1 MLSEFFVLFPKVDDG
16 SIPRSRVIAVCLL
29 LLLASAVNYMDRQT
43 LAVAAPRIKE
53 EFNLGSIQYGNVE
66 AIFGYSFA
74 VGTLFWGFLVDRISV
89 RWIYPIGLL
98 GWSLMGFLTGWAR
111 NYEELYFCRLFL
123 GFFESAHWPCG
134 LKTTQALLSRQGR
147 AMGNSVLQSGTSIGA
162 ILTPL
167 VMLAILTPEPGSWR
181 VGFQGIAIVGATWV
195 FLWLY
200 VVRDKD
206 LEIQHPEDR
215 KGYTSGDNAPWWQ
228 AIFTRQFVMIVL
240 FVISINTMWQLV
252 RAWLPLIMRENYGFS
267 ERQTL
272 IFNSLWY
279 IFTDLGCFASGVL
292 ALTMAHRGWS
302 IKSARL
308 LSLSLGVFL
317 FASIAAVPF
326 LYHRVQESKEPT
338 KVATV
343 ANPIETV
350 TWAEE
355 AKLFFELEPLQFAML
370 GVLLISGAG
379 ALAIFPI
386 YYSFA
391 QDVSPLHPGKVTSVA
406 GTAGWLASSYAQ
418 PWFGWLKERT
428 GNYDWGLFIISVLP
442 VFPLI
447 AIYFFWPE
455 PKKSDRPA

>member
-1 MLSEFFVLFPKVDDG
+1 
-16 SIPRSRVIAVCLL
+16 L

-43 LAVAAPRIKE
+43 LAVAAPRIID
-53 EFNLGSIQYGNVE
+53 EFQLDRVRYGKVE

-74 VGTLFWGFLVDRISV
+74 VGTLIWGFLVDRFSV

-111 NYEELYFCRLFL
+111 NYEELFLCRLFL

-134 LKTTQALLSRQGR
+134 LKTTLALLSRRGR

-162 ILTPL
+162 ILTPI

-206 LEIQHPEDR
+206 FEIQDSEDR
-215 KGYTSGDNAPWWQ
+215 QGSEIGESAPWWQ
-228 AIFTRQFVMIVL
+228 AIFNRQFVMIVL

-302 IKSARL
+302 IKSSRL
-308 LSLSLGVFL
+308 LSLSLGVLL

-326 LYHRVQESKEPT
+326 LNHRVQESKGPT
-338 KVATV
+338 EVAT
-343 ANPIETV
+343 AIQPTGTV
-350 TWAEE
+350 TWSEE
-355 AKLFFELEPLQFAML
+355 AKLFLELEPLQFAML

-418 PWFGWLKERT
+418 PWFGWLKEQT

-455 PKKSDRPA
+455 PDAIQSPHVTTPTTIRSHRGESHHDRSP